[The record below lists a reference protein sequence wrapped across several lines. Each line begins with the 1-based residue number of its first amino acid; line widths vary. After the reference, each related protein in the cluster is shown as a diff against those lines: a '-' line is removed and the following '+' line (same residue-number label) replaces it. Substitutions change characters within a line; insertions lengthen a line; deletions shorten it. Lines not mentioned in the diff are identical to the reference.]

1 MWDFFE
7 KEVPL
12 YSIFLELEDRMNLYG
27 IQKFGYDKDR
37 CDGISL
43 WELKDELDAYDD
55 FFYQLDFFVVFLV

>member
-37 CDGISL
+37 CAGISL

-55 FFYQLDFFVVFLV
+55 FFYQLDFFIVFLV